1 MTKELLQKE
10 LDKNNVKVNILKI
23 EVTDFEDYE
32 IIFSRKLDYFISEKE
47 LDKNDGV
54 IFEPQEDCLA
64 EDLIEAVEEIK
75 RLLSKKAWYE
85 EL

>member
-75 RLLSKKAWYE
+75 RLLSKEAWYE

>member
-85 EL
+85 G